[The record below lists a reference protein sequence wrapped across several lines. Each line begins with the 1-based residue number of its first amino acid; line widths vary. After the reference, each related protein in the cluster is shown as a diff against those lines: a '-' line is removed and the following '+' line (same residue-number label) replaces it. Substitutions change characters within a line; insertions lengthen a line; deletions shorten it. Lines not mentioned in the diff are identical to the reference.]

1 MSRED
6 FRSNTVSLERQLK
19 NNTLYV
25 QKLESWLLTEIA
37 ENLVLNVF
45 ICWTELKILRVG
57 VEMNLT

>member
-45 ICWTELKILRVG
+45 IC
-57 VEMNLT
+57 